1 MKISIL
7 VPAFNA
13 EKFISNTILSVKNQN
28 FTEWEMIIV
37 DDGSTDNTVEIINS
51 YAAKDKRI
59 KLFTQKN
66 KGGQIARNVA
76 FSHSSGEYIVLLDAD
91 DQILPN
97 KLYRQSE
104 ILDENSDY
112 GLVYGDTWHCNDQ
125 MMHVQLESL
134 KYPGQHV
141 SGDVY
146 EKIINGNIFAVH
158 SAMVRRKCIL
168 DVGLHDE
175 NPELIADWDLW
186 VRVAEKYKFLYEPIP
201 VAEYR
206 FHNSMSAKSDGAK
219 KQFVQR
225 MGVANKI
232 QNSSRYKAL
241 NSSAK
246 SLFYFCNARFAHRFG
261 LFDQAKK
268 LYAKSIIES
277 SYNFKSI
284 IGYFLVSLKIKF

>member
-13 EKFISNTILSVKNQN
+13 EKFISSTILSVKNQN
-28 FTEWEMIIV
+28 FTDWEMIIV
-37 DDGSTDNTVEIINS
+37 DDGSTDKTVEIVNS
-51 YAAKDKRI
+51 YAADDKRI
-59 KLFTQKN
+59 KLFTQTN
-66 KGGQIARNVA
+66 RGGQIARNVA
-76 FSHSSGEYIVLLDAD
+76 FSHSNGEYIVLLDAD

-97 KLYRQSE
+97 KLYRQAK
-104 ILDENSDY
+104 ILDEKSDY

-125 MMHVQLESL
+125 MKRVQLESL

-186 VRVAEKYKFLYEPIP
+186 IRVAEKYKFFYEPIP

-206 FHNSMSAKSDGAK
+206 FHNAMSAKNDSAK
-219 KQFVQR
+219 KQFYQR
-225 MGVANKI
+225 MGVARKI
-232 QNSSRYKAL
+232 QMSSRYKEL
-241 NSSAK
+241 KSAEK
-246 SLFYFCNARFAHRFG
+246 SFFHFCNARFAHKFG
-261 LFDQAKK
+261 LYEQARSHYVMSISE
-268 LYAKSIIES
+268 LFYNIKSIVG
-277 SYNFKSI
+277 YSI
-284 IGYFLVSLKIKF
+284 ALLKIKL